1 MAKSVGRIWERV
13 ARSQRGFTLA
23 ELLVVGGMVVGLAAV
38 ILPNV
43 GQFTGEGEG
52 GAPATEV
59 ARVQAAV
66 DAYGADANN
75 TVTAATGWTN
85 DLLTG
90 GGGIDLTGYLRLPG
104 SATDTADR
112 YCWGSDGTVRQESTD
127 ASPSCP

>member
-52 GAPATEV
+52 GAPATEF

-66 DAYGADANN
+66 DAYGAGADN

-104 SATDTADR
+104 SSTDTADR
-112 YCWGSDGTVRQESTD
+112 YCWGGDGTVRQESTD